1 MPNYFYR
8 YKTPE
13 AFDDIILKSDGDV
26 PTALL
31 FEGSKNVALHD
42 CEERDLPIFCET
54 LRWLDIYFS
63 GRQPDFTPRYRMEN
77 FTPFRKEVSEI
88 MTEIPFGQT
97 MTYGEIAAKI
107 ASRHGVAKM
116 SAQAVGGAVGWNP
129 VCIIVPCH
137 RVVGSNGNLTGYGG
151 GMKNKIALLQLEGL
165 DLGKFAVPKNEI
177 SLSYPE
183 SQALQTHL

>member
-13 AFDDIILKSDGDV
+13 AFDDIILKSDGEV
-26 PTALL
+26 LTALL
-31 FEGSKNVALHD
+31 FEGSKNVALQD
-42 CEERDLPIFCET
+42 CEERDLPIFRKTFC
-54 LRWLDIYFS
+54 WLDIYFG
-63 GRQPDFTPRYRMEN
+63 GRKPDFTPRYRMEN

-116 SAQAVGGAVGWNP
+116 SAP

-137 RVVGSNGNLTGYGG
+137 RVVGANGNLTGYGG

-165 DLGKFAVPKNEI
+165 DLDKFAVPKNEI

-183 SQALQTHL
+183 SQVLQTHL

>member
-13 AFDDIILKSDGDV
+13 AFDDIILKSDGEV
-26 PTALL
+26 LTALL

-42 CEERDLPIFCET
+42 CEERDLPIFSET
-54 LRWLDIYFS
+54 FRWLDIYFG
-63 GRQPDFTPRYRMEN
+63 GRKPDFTPRYLMEN

-107 ASRHGVAKM
+107 ARRHGVAKM